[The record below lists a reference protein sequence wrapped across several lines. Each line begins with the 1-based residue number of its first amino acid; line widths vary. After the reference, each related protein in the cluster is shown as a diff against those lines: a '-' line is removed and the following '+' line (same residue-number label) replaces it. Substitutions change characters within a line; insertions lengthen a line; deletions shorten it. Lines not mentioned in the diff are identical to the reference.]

1 MLLQETQFDNLD
13 YDTLWSCT
21 MLKLEYPPNWIIT
34 KKEITVL
41 QHVIRLSAH
50 AACYFGRDFACE
62 QSREAVL
69 ILLHLL
75 VG

>member
-1 MLLQETQFDNLD
+1 MIKVILIVYESLTSHEAGEL
-13 YDTLWSCT
+13 
-21 MLKLEYPPNWIIT
+21 T